1 MDRVELLA
9 PAGSLESLKWA
20 ILYGADAV
28 YVGGPSFGLRAN
40 ALNFSLEELEEGIQ
54 FAHQKNKKVYVTVN
68 IKKKKKETKEL
79 ETYLKALEQVKADA
93 IIVSDPAIIAF
104 AKKHTSLEL
113 HVSTQ
118 QSTLNYLGASFLK
131 KIGASRIVLAR
142 EATKEDISDIMKHVP
157 IEIET
162 FIHGAM
168 CASFSGRCVLS
179 NYFTARDSNRGGCS
193 QICRWDFDLLED
205 GEKIEGEK
213 PFTFCTKDLSMI
225 EKIPEM
231 IELGIS
237 SFKIEG
243 RMRSIYYIATVVSA
257 YRSVIDAYYE
267 NRLTKELI
275 QQEKK
280 VLDRVA
286 NRESTVQFFD
296 GYYGKDCQY
305 YNGRF
310 ELSNQD
316 FLGIVLEYDEK
327 KNLAKIEQRN
337 YFKVGD
343 LVEFFGPNDFVNILK
358 IEHIYDEEGKP
369 LEIVNHPRQIVW
381 IETDITLHK
390 NDFMR
395 KKEIDKIMNS

>member
-68 IKKKKKETKEL
+68 IVMHEKETKEL

-142 EATKEDISDIMKHVP
+142 EATKEDISDIMQHVP

-213 PFTFCTKDLSMI
+213 PFIFCTKDLSMI

-257 YRSVIDAYYE
+257 YRKVIDAYYE